1 MKKITLI
8 LSIFTI
14 NIFLFACQSQEMPR
28 LDYPLDSDTITSAI
42 EDSGYPWHID
52 EVQRISDES
61 ISFIIRNDA
70 DKIVAVIDTV
80 KAGQEQG
87 LAIIFS
93 ERYEDDHS
101 IKEDGVK
108 DMISLAIELYGG
120 FQYKNQLYNNFV
132 KEYDTKN
139 TTASPKVYISGKEKT
154 LGPEER
160 VRWEKRVDG
169 KTCQIVFSRAYPN
182 LPERQ
187 NLYMIRIM
195 SDKETFF
202 PEKIQLK

>member
-1 MKKITLI
+1 MKKIILI
-8 LSIFTI
+8 LSIFAS

-28 LDYPLDSDTITSAI
+28 LDYPLDSDQVASAI

-61 ISFIIRNDA
+61 ISFIIRNNA

-87 LAIIFS
+87 LAMSFS
-93 ERYEDDHS
+93 KSYDDDHS
-101 IKEDGVK
+101 IKGESVK
-108 DMISLAIELYGG
+108 DMAILATKLYGD
-120 FQYKNQLYNNFV
+120 FKDTDQLYNNFI

-154 LGPEER
+154 LGPEEF
-160 VRWEKRVDG
+160 VRWEKEIDG
-169 KTCQIVFSRAYPN
+169 KTCQMGFSRAYPN

-202 PEKIQLK
+202 PEKIRLK

>member
-52 EVQRISDES
+52 EVQKISDE
-61 ISFIIRNDA
+61 IIGFIIKDDEN
-70 DKIVAVIDTV
+70 KIVAVIQTV
-80 KAGQEQG
+80 KVGQEQA
-87 LAIIFS
+87 LTMSFS
-93 ERYEDDHS
+93 KRYDDDHS
-101 IKEDGVK
+101 IKGESVK
-108 DMISLAIELYGG
+108 DMVILATKLYGG
-120 FQYKNQLYNNFV
+120 FKDTDQLYNNFI

-154 LGPEER
+154 LGPEES
-160 VRWEKRVDG
+160 VRWEKKVDG

-187 NLYMIRIM
+187 NLDTISIM

-202 PEKIQLK
+202 PNK